1 MNNIRITL
9 FIILYFFCHQYSSS
23 QVYTT
28 LENGDIDT
36 WNSISLYPKHEIRA
50 VWLTTVKSLDWP
62 RTKAVDDASAEKQRA
77 ELCSIL
83 DKLQRANINT
93 VVLQTRVRGSVIYPS
108 SIEPWDECLTGT
120 PCKSPG
126 YDPLQFAINECHS
139 RGMELHCWIVCIPL
153 GDTKKQAG
161 FKERAL
167 PERFPSMC
175 RKASDNWFMRPD
187 NPETGDYIASICY
200 EIASNYDVDGIS
212 LDYIRYP
219 EKSYKYTDDCSA
231 SERRENITR
240 IVRKIN
246 KAVKSIKP
254 WVKLSSSPIGK
265 FRDLSRYSS
274 KGWNSYDAVYQDAQG
289 WLRDNLQDIL
299 FPMMYFRGESFFP
312 FMYDWLEHS
321 YGHAVAPG
329 LGIYFLDPSE
339 GNWHINDVISE
350 MHAARNCGIGGMVFF
365 RSDFFTR
372 NNQGL
377 YTRTC
382 KEFFPTPCLPSR
394 MTWSI
399 DTLSPTRPNEVYH
412 DTDGHCLYWIG
423 SDERGNRALGANDH
437 DYIFYNIY
445 GSNSYPVDTKSS
457 KNLLMTRVRGTYLP
471 LVGSLAG
478 YRYYAMTSCD
488 RFGNESEGSQ
498 EYLMEIK
505 HDLRKVW
512 NPRSRMSSSGERF
525 DDMRQAPS
533 SSAPEPVP
541 LPEPSRR
548 RRR

>member
-1 MNNIRITL
+1 MNKIRI
-9 FIILYFFCHQYSSS
+9 ILILSIAFFSSLTSWS
-23 QVYTT
+23 QIYTT
-28 LENGDIDT
+28 SESGDGALWT
-36 WNSISLYPKHEIRA
+36 SPSLYPKHEIRA

-62 RTKAVDDASAEKQRA
+62 RTKAVDEESIEAQKS
-77 ELCSIL
+77 ELRNIL

-93 VVLQTRVRGSVIYPS
+93 VILQTRVRGSVIYPS
-108 SIEPWDECLTGT
+108 NIEPWDECLTGT

-126 YDPLQFAINECHS
+126 YDPLQYAISECHN

-153 GDTKKQAG
+153 GDLQKQKGFGSRSVTK
-161 FKERAL
+161 
-167 PERFPSMC
+167 RFPAMC
-175 RKASDNWFMRPD
+175 RQTSNDWFMRPD

-200 EIASNYDVDGIS
+200 EIASNYDIDGIS

-219 EKSYKYTDDCSA
+219 EKSYKYSDDCSA

-246 KAVKSIKP
+246 TAVKSIKP

-289 WLRDNLQDIL
+289 WLRDNIQDML

-312 FMYDWLEHS
+312 FLYDWYEHS
-321 YGHAVAPG
+321 YGHPVAPG

-339 GNWHINDVISE
+339 GNWKINDVLSE
-350 MHAARNCGIGGMVFF
+350 MHACRNCGIGGMVFF

-382 KEFFPTPCLPSR
+382 KEFYPTPCLPSR

-399 DTLSPTRPNEVYH
+399 DTLSPSRPNELYH
-412 DTDGHCLYWIG
+412 DVDGHCLYWIG
-423 SDERGNRALGANDH
+423 SDERGERQLHLNDH
-437 DYIFYNIY
+437 DYVYYNIY

-457 KNLLMTRVRGTYLP
+457 KNLLRTRVRGTYLP
-471 LVGSLAG
+471 LSGNLSG

-488 RFGNESEGSQ
+488 RFGNESASAQ

-505 HDLRKVW
+505 HDLREVW
-512 NPRSRMSSSGERF
+512 NPRSRLSGVDSRV
-525 DDMRQAPS
+525 DDRRTAPS
-533 SSAPEPVP
+533 STAPAPP
-541 LPEPSRR
+541 PAPSRR
-548 RRR
+548 RR